1 METHIPTKEDVR
13 LRHELRQ
20 INADMARLGGL
31 LKIAL
36 SKSEVDGQIT
46 SLIQELCVLK
56 GILLKKI
63 NQI

>member
-36 SKSEVDGQIT
+36 SKSEADGQIT
-46 SLIQELCVLK
+46 SLIQELSVLK